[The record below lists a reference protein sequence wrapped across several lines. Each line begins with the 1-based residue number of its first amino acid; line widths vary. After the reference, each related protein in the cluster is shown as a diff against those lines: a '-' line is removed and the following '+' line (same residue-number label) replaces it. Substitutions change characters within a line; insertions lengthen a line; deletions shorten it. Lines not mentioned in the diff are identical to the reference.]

1 MPSGGTPQTPEFG
14 IRVITLGADDPARWR
29 QVIDQA
35 RAAEQAGADR
45 IVVSGDHV
53 VFGEHLEAYGRPEVG
68 GRPGG
73 KLDIGP
79 DAAFPDPI
87 VAMAVIS
94 TVTARVRIMN
104 SLMLAAL
111 RRPIVLAKAVATLD
125 VVSAGRIELSV
136 GIGWQREEYGAAG
149 LDFRQR
155 GRLLDHTLEVCR
167 TLWRETRASYSAPE
181 LSFDAIHMRPK
192 PVQPGGVPLW
202 ISGTVNPGAMRRLAR
217 FGTGWVPWGADQD
230 DVVAA
235 IPRMRDAVAALGRDP
250 GEVQVLGH
258 LALVPDSNGQ
268 PQIGASMA
276 GLGRLIEAGVTNVDA
291 FLPVPTEFNA
301 AEDYLTPWVGAFRAA
316 IA

>member
-1 MPSGGTPQTPEFG
+1 
-14 IRVITLGADDPARWR
+14 
-29 QVIDQA
+29 
-35 RAAEQAGADR
+35 
-45 IVVSGDHV
+45 
-53 VFGEHLEAYGRPEVG
+53 
-68 GRPGG
+68 
-73 KLDIGP
+73 
-79 DAAFPDPI
+79 
-87 VAMAVIS
+87 
-94 TVTARVRIMN
+94 
-104 SLMLAAL
+104 MLAAL

-125 VVSAGRIELSV
+125 VVSAGRIDLSV

-167 TLWRETRASYSAPE
+167 TLWRESPASYSAPE

-235 IPRMRDAVAALGRDP
+235 IPRMRAAMAALGRDP

-258 LALVPDSNGQ
+258 LPLVPDRNGQ
-268 PQIGASMA
+268 PQIEASMA
-276 GLGRLIEAGVTNVDA
+276 GLGRLVEAGVTNVDA
-291 FLPVPTEFNA
+291 FLPIPTEFNA
-301 AEDYLTPWVGAFRAA
+301 AEDYLTPWVSAFRAA